1 MRVSISWQVAMV
13 VLMTIAL
20 SVPLAE
26 AQVGRGQG
34 GQGRGRGRGP
44 ADGLGGR
51 YYDPSTEVTLTGTV
65 DEVLMQAGRGGAT
78 GLHLLVTDEN
88 ETYDVHVGPT
98 FYLFPEGLAVEKGD
112 QVTVTGSRIAP
123 DGTPALIVKEISTGD
138 FAITLRDDIGLPVW
152 GGQGPQAAQGGRGPG
167 SAAVPEGTVAYG
179 RGYAPAPAGTATY
192 GRGYARVGYGRVGV
206 GVGYGRG
213 GYGRVGVGVGY
224 GRGGYGRVGGA
235 AVGYGRGP
243 CGRGLGR
250 GYGRSL
256 RNTTGPGVIEDTG
269 G

>member
-1 MRVSISWQVAMV
+1 MRVSLSWQVAMV

-20 SVPLAE
+20 SAPLAE
-26 AQVGRGQG
+26 AQGRGQG

-51 YYDPSTEVTLTGTV
+51 YYDPTTEVTLIGTV

-78 GLHLLVTDEN
+78 GLHLLVTDES

-98 FYLFPEGLAVEKGD
+98 FYLFPEGLEVKKGD

-167 SAAVPEGTVAYG
+167 YAAVPEGTVAYG
-179 RGYAPAPAGTATY
+179 RGYAAAPEGTVA
-192 GRGYARVGYGRVGV
+192 
-206 GVGYGRG
+206 YGRG

-250 GYGRSL
+250 GYGRGL
-256 RNTTGPGVIEDTG
+256 RNTTGPGVVGGTG

>member
-1 MRVSISWQVAMV
+1 MKVSIGWQVALAVMMI
-13 VLMTIAL
+13 LAL

-44 ADGLGGR
+44 ADGQGGR
-51 YYDPSTEVTLTGTV
+51 YYDPTTEVTLTGTV

-78 GLHLLVTDEN
+78 GLHLLVTDES

-98 FYLFPEGLAVEKGD
+98 FYLFPEGLEVEKGD
-112 QVTVTGSRIAP
+112 QVTVTGSRIDMNGA
-123 DGTPALIVKEISTGD
+123 PALIVKEISRGD

-167 SAAVPEGTVAYG
+167 AVANPDGPVAYSRGSEAAAGGTALYG
-179 RGYAPAPAGTATY
+179 RGY
-192 GRGYARVGYGRVGV
+192 GRGYARVGYGRA

-213 GYGRVGVGVGY
+213 GF
-224 GRGGYGRVGGA
+224 GRGI
-235 AVGYGRGP
+235 GRGF
-243 CGRGLGR
+243 GR
-250 GYGRSL
+250 GYARGL
-256 RNTTGPGVIEDTG
+256 RNGTGPRVPVGGTG